1 MRNNL
6 ILFGIKEPP
15 LGRTEDCI
23 ETVNSFCEDN
33 LEIQIV
39 KIENTYSTWKRGVGG
54 KRPIIATF

>member
-39 KIENTYSTWKRGVGG
+39 KIENTYSTWKRGWG
-54 KRPIIATF
+54 KRDQ